1 MKDDIRI
8 LKRVFI
14 IAKSYH
20 KHFAVIGLY
29 IVAGTLLGLLGP
41 YFFGKTIDSLS
52 ENDYQTAF
60 ILVAISIGILIV
72 SYILETIQG
81 KYEIKHVRFG
91 IQRFFAKWSL
101 EKILLQ
107 SLGQFRSENSG
118 YRQKIFN
125 KGESSMQNVMQ
136 SVVYSIIP
144 TILRSLLTTIAIY
157 FLSPI
162 LGVVITA
169 GLIVYCFIIFRINK
183 NIESD
188 LTKLIELWGKEG
200 REYAENLR
208 YLSLIKTNVQ
218 EEKVIKHYD
227 RVYGEVKSA
236 GVSVWTRFETLAL
249 GRDIIVTVFRGG
261 ALLLS
266 IWLVMQGELTLGT
279 VVIFFTWSNGVFQ
292 GLQQL
297 GRIQRNMADW
307 LSAIKKMFDMLD
319 EKPVAQEV
327 EDPISLEN
335 MHGEIRFDHVTF
347 HYPNRKKDVAKEL
360 SKNSTKEKE
369 TRDPAL
375 EDVSFT
381 IKSGTTTA
389 FVGKSGSGK
398 TTLINLLLRAY
409 DPQDGTIYIDDVDL
423 KQLKLDSYR
432 KQVGVV
438 EQEVEVFD
446 KTIKHNILFPI
457 DDPEAYDMQQL
468 HEIAHDAGVA
478 EFEDRLEDG
487 YDTKIGEKGIQLSG
501 GQKQRVGIARVLAK
515 KPKILIFDEA
525 TASLDS
531 INEKNIHEAMN
542 RALKGRTGIIIAH
555 RLATI
560 MDADKIIVMD
570 NGKVVGEGT
579 HAKLLKTCSEYQEL
593 VKLQNLN

>member
-1 MKDDIRI
+1 
-8 LKRVFI
+8 
-14 IAKSYH
+14 
-20 KHFAVIGLY
+20 
-29 IVAGTLLGLLGP
+29 
-41 YFFGKTIDSLS
+41 
-52 ENDYQTAF
+52 
-60 ILVAISIGILIV
+60 
-72 SYILETIQG
+72 
-81 KYEIKHVRFG
+81 
-91 IQRFFAKWSL
+91 
-101 EKILLQ
+101 
-107 SLGQFRSENSG
+107 
-118 YRQKIFN
+118 
-125 KGESSMQNVMQ
+125 
-136 SVVYSIIP
+136 
-144 TILRSLLTTIAIY
+144 
-157 FLSPI
+157 
-162 LGVVITA
+162 
-169 GLIVYCFIIFRINK
+169 
-183 NIESD
+183 
-188 LTKLIELWGKEG
+188 
-200 REYAENLR
+200 
-208 YLSLIKTNVQ
+208 
-218 EEKVIKHYD
+218 
-227 RVYGEVKSA
+227 
-236 GVSVWTRFETLAL
+236 
-249 GRDIIVTVFRGG
+249 
-261 ALLLS
+261 
-266 IWLVMQGELTLGT
+266 
-279 VVIFFTWSNGVFQ
+279 
-292 GLQQL
+292 
-297 GRIQRNMADW
+297 
-307 LSAIKKMFDMLD
+307 
-319 EKPVAQEV
+319 
-327 EDPISLEN
+327 
-335 MHGEIRFDHVTF
+335 VTF

-409 DPQDGTIYIDDVDL
+409 DPQDGTIYIDGVDL

-579 HAKLLKTCSEYQEL
+579 HAELLKTCSEYQEL